1 MVDGR
6 GGSLPK
12 VLQDFASALAIS
24 EPPEQGERA
33 SLVEQQPLWF
43 LSMEV

>member
-1 MVDGR
+1 MVDGT

-12 VLQDFASALAIS
+12 VLHFASALAIS